1 MATDNRPLSPHLQIY
16 RPQLTSVLS
25 ISHRFS
31 GIILSAG
38 LVAVVLWVL
47 AVASGPV
54 QYDRFVALAAHPI
67 GLIGMALWTLALFYH
82 LLNGIRHLLWDAG
95 WLLDLKGAYT
105 SGYMVV
111 AGALVLT
118 VLSWWEVIA

>member
-54 QYDRFVALAAHPI
+54 QYDRFVTLAAHPI

>member
-25 ISHRFS
+25 ITHRIT

-38 LVAVVLWVL
+38 LIAVVLWVIAL
-47 AVASGPV
+47 ASGPD
-54 QYDRFVALAAHPI
+54 QYDRFLAAAGHPA
-67 GLIGMALWTLALFYH
+67 GLIGMIVWTLALFYH

-95 WLLDLKGAYT
+95 WLLDLKSAYA

-111 AGALVLT
+111 IGAVVLT